1 MRGMLLSLEMNK
13 VLLSADEDASKR
25 TMNWMPV
32 MGKLVEGK
40 LMDEE
45 QVGAL
50 VEGNSEKGLELG
62 LLVGCEVDEFELG
75 SALGVELVGSKVSE
89 LELVDGSELGS
100 ALGDELVGCKVGVLV
115 GSEVNMELGLW
126 LGEKVTGN

>member
-13 VLLSADEDASKR
+13 VLLSAEEDASKR

-40 LMDEE
+40 LIDEE

-50 VEGNSEKGLELG
+50 VEGNSVGELVEGNSEKGLELG
-62 LLVGCEVDEFELG
+62 DSVGSLVGEY
-75 SALGVELVGSKVSE
+75 
-89 LELVDGSELGS
+89 
-100 ALGDELVGCKVGVLV
+100 
-115 GSEVNMELGLW
+115 VNPSW
-126 LGEKVTGN
+126 LRIMGKNIS